1 MSPTPTRTADYDVLH
16 QERSPAVVNC
26 ERSRLRRGKPH
37 QHTSLLLSGSTDTV
51 HSHHA
56 RHFTSLDSYLHTSTP
71 PPPPINTN
79 TAAHHPPATS
89 SSPRDKGPC
98 TSQQLAAEII
108 LGAAAEVQLNSA
120 TDSTSV
126 LGQAK
131 AYTKTNGQV
140 RANSTAQPAHSA
152 QRRCNFRPAR
162 VRADV
167 SS

>member
-1 MSPTPTRTADYDVLH
+1 MRRSTQAMRDLLELRPCSVSSVDFEPNPDAD
-16 QERSPAVVNC
+16 
-26 ERSRLRRGKPH
+26 SRLRCVAPRTIAGRCEVRTFETAQRKPH

-56 RHFTSLDSYLHTSTP
+56 RHFTSLGSYLHTSTP
-71 PPPPINTN
+71 PPPINTN
-79 TAAHHPPATS
+79 TAANHPPATS

-108 LGAAAEVQLNSA
+108 LGATAEVQLNSA

-131 AYTKTNGQV
+131 AYAKTN
-140 RANSTAQPAHSA
+140 RTST
-152 QRRCNFRPAR
+152 CE
-162 VRADV
+162 
-167 SS
+167 